1 MIKQLWQLGHTQRWR
16 TYVQVV
22 GQWLAEMLI
31 VTLLC
36 LLTYQVATESWSP
49 IVLAL
54 FGIQLIVVVIYT
66 FAVADHLSNRWA
78 QAASKD
84 LQDRFFHYY
93 LTDNRVDTGQT
104 MKVIHQDLA
113 TIKGLA
119 VFYNTIIPTTLQ
131 LILTGIVMVVTVLYI
146 HPLTVLI
153 PLLGI
158 VVLGAGMGLL
168 EGLGNKK
175 NLAYIDSFNHMGERF
190 LDDFAGMKTLIM
202 YGRQKRYARNFAQ
215 DSETFR
221 QKTMGVLVY
230 QLQTLTIMDFCLYG
244 ALGWFVVAQ
253 GIAVHQQALTLPEAT
268 LISTLVSIWLIDFR
282 KFGYFIHIFMSLL
295 PKVKHLFDLTQDA
308 PKTVSVK
315 STGSRLDPQIV
326 RFTGDLGY
334 EFPLVK
340 HVDLTLQKGTV
351 TGLAGPSGSGK
362 STLAAVLMKQL
373 APLAG
378 TVTVDNVDLATI
390 DQRDWWATAAYLGP
404 TTVLFDGT
412 IADNILLSRPDAQNW
427 ESQLA
432 DWHLCQFVQDLPDG
446 YHTQV
451 GENGNRLSQGQR
463 QQIALARAVIADKTV
478 YVFDEIT
485 ANVDVANAELMLQ
498 AITQLAKN
506 KIVLLITHRLD
517 DIEHLSLVNLI
528 DNNQL
533 IAGTP
538 AQLTQKVPAFKA
550 LLDQQSALLK
560 EVHA

>member
-16 TYVQVV
+16 TYVQVI

-36 LLTYQVATESWSP
+36 LFTYQVATESWSP
-49 IVLAL
+49 VLL
-54 FGIQLIVVVIYT
+54 TLLGIQLIIVIIYT
-66 FAVADHLSNRWA
+66 FAVSDHLSNRWA
-78 QAASKD
+78 QAASTE
-84 LQDRFFHYY
+84 LQDRFFQYY

-175 NLAYIDSFNHMGERF
+175 NLAYINSFNHMGERF

-244 ALGWFVVAQ
+244 ALGWFVIAQ

-295 PKVKHLFDLTQDA
+295 PKVKHLFDLTQNT
-308 PKTVSVK
+308 PNTVSVK
-315 STGSRLDPQIV
+315 TMGSKLPPETI
-326 RFTGDLGY
+326 RFRGDLGY
-334 EFPLVK
+334 DAPLVS
-340 HVDLTLQKGTV
+340 HVDLTLKMGTI

-378 TVTVDNVDLATI
+378 TVTVDDVDLATI
-390 DQRDWWATAAYLGP
+390 DQRDWWASAAYLGP

-412 IADNILLSRPDAQNW
+412 IADNILLSNPAAQNW

-432 DWHLCQFVQDLPDG
+432 NRHLCQFVRDLPDG

-463 QQIALARAVIADKTV
+463 QQIALARAIIADKSV

-498 AITQLAKN
+498 AITQLAKA

-517 DIEHLSLVNLI
+517 DIEQLPLVNLI
-528 DNNQL
+528 DDNQL
-533 IAGTP
+533 LAGTP
-538 AQLTQKVPAFKA
+538 AELTQKVPAFKA

-560 EVHA
+560 EVRA